1 MSQFTKKDIVLL
13 FQLFFVLVLM
23 LMPYSVTE
31 KTMLMSG
38 NEVVTI
44 VKKYAYFSEHSLVY
58 GGFIPF
64 ISWIACVTAVMLFV
78 PILFGRKKENKIN
91 ICFLFAIFISL
102 AASAVTFFIFKTL
115 LSGIITVILLASC
128 VLLVSCRRTDL
139 LKYGTNKL
147 RLKKKHE
154 SL

>member
-78 PILFGRKKENKIN
+78 PILFGRKKENKN